1 MTAVA
6 ATFRHSWDRLSLRVT
21 EALPA
26 LMVFGPLAALA
37 SLFAATLA
45 DLRA

>member
-1 MTAVA
+1 MA
-6 ATFRHSWDRLSLRVT
+6 ATLRHSWSRLSLRIG

-37 SLFAATLA
+37 SLLAATLA

>member
-1 MTAVA
+1 MTAL
-6 ATFRHSWDRLSLRVT
+6 ATLRDPWRRLSLRIG

-26 LMVFGPLAALA
+26 LMVFGPVAGFV

>member
-1 MTAVA
+1 MA
-6 ATFRHSWDRLSLRVT
+6 ATLRQRWDRLSLRLG

-26 LMVFGPLAALA
+26 LMVFGPLAGLA

>member
-1 MTAVA
+1 MTA
-6 ATFRHSWDRLSLRVT
+6 TLRHRWERLSLRLT